1 MKKEKPKC
9 IICGT
14 TKKVKPYIIADDL
27 ENPRYYCP
35 KCWKEFRLKVINILF
50 RDKNNLRNY
59 EK

>member
-1 MKKEKPKC
+1 MRKETPKC
-9 IICGT
+9 VNCGT

-35 KCWKEFRLKVINILF
+35 KCWKEFRFKVINILF
-50 RDKNNLRNY
+50 GDKNNLRNY